1 MSSLWNGLEGAVS
14 GVASKVANGYNSA
27 KNVVSGVASKVAG
40 VAKTVGHHA
49 IDGLKT
55 AGHLMAE
62 HAPSIASA
70 ALGAIGDHIVPGLGG
85 AAGRALG
92 DRLGQG
98 VKNWHSE
105 KYGKN
110 ASANA
115 ATGTGRMIRALGKR
129 VGRVGKAVTNL
140 ANMATEVAPQ
150 PKKPKAPAVPYL
162 GGYRSNNLR

>member
-1 MSSLWNGLEGAVS
+1 M
-14 GVASKVANGYNSA
+14 
-27 KNVVSGVASKVAG
+27 
-40 VAKTVGHHA
+40 
-49 IDGLKT
+49 DGLKT

-85 AAGRALG
+85 AAGRAIG
-92 DRLGQG
+92 DRLGQR

-115 ATGTGRMIRALGKR
+115 TTGTGRMIRAVGKR
-129 VGRVGKAVTNL
+129 VGRVGKAVSTL
-140 ANMATEVAPQ
+140 ANMATGVAPL
-150 PKKPKAPAVPYL
+150 PKKQKPAQIPSITSTYHPNSRP
-162 GGYRSNNLR
+162 G